1 EEAPRTTV
9 REGLAEVLAPGGRA
23 AEEAPADVFYNPAQV
38 FNRDL
43 SVLVLAAFARRR
55 AAGPSER
62 RAGSAA
68 PPRGLLVLDALS
80 ATGIRSIRYAREFGD
95 GADGVHRIVAN
106 DLDTAAAAAIARNV
120 AHNGIPAGRVEV
132 SCEDAALHMYARR
145 ACGPRGAGAS
155 AYDVIDLDPYGTAV
169 PFLDSAVQAVADGGL
184 LCITSTDM
192 RVLGGNTPETCFVRY
207 GGTALKRGYLHE
219 MALRLLLHAVVAA
232 AARYGREARPLV
244 CCSLDFYV
252 RIFVQVSSAA
262 ARAKH
267 TAARTGTVSQCVQC
281 DSFFVQPLGEAAEGP
296 KDGQTKFRPAH
307 LVSPGPECPECGGRF
322 EIGGPFHIGR
332 LHDEEFVQSC
342 LELCEHPEQFPGVT
356 SWKKVA
362 GLLTAISE
370 EHADIPLYY
379 RVPQLCKS
387 LKLNPIPMR
396 LIRGTLG
403 ALGYRVSHFHREP
416 EAIKTDAPNHVVYD
430 LMRLWAREHPPK
442 ALPLPRVIEK
452 AVQLGAAF
460 EWTEEAKPTGKV
472 RPKFLPNPAPHWG
485 PMSRARGAGH
495 AREAVG

>member
-267 TAARTGTVSQCVQC
+267 TAARTG
-281 DSFFVQPLGEAAEGP
+281 EA
-296 KDGQTKFRPAH
+296 DGQGQAQVPPESRAALGPDVSCERSRTCQGSGGVRLSCVCHGVVALVRLPCVHPAGRGSWLGRGRRIARGSRTRSRPAAGTQRMP
-307 LVSPGPECPECGGRF
+307 SP
-322 EIGGPFHIGR
+322 
-332 LHDEEFVQSC
+332 
-342 LELCEHPEQFPGVT
+342 
-356 SWKKVA
+356 
-362 GLLTAISE
+362 
-370 EHADIPLYY
+370 
-379 RVPQLCKS
+379 
-387 LKLNPIPMR
+387 
-396 LIRGTLG
+396 
-403 ALGYRVSHFHREP
+403 
-416 EAIKTDAPNHVVYD
+416 
-430 LMRLWAREHPPK
+430 
-442 ALPLPRVIEK
+442 
-452 AVQLGAAF
+452 AA
-460 EWTEEAKPTGKV
+460 
-472 RPKFLPNPAPHWG
+472 
-485 PMSRARGAGH
+485 
-495 AREAVG
+495 